1 MRGYVPHAMLILP
14 IAFSSI
20 SAAPRIEFDKT
31 TYQCGT
37 VVEGKTEKIAARF
50 AVKNTGTESLT
61 LKARPS
67 CGCTV
72 VKYDSTVPPGASTTI
87 ESSVNIKGLHGGAMT
102 KTITVTS
109 NAANEPSVKLEIQ
122 ATIEATIDVSEGFV
136 NMSAAENAQPHT
148 LVLASR
154 RTGLKVLDVSF
165 RMAQGEGPS
174 WQANMPVPV
183 KFTLTPTD
191 STRPDGLHVY
201 RLALTT
207 PAAKEA
213 SYGDLVIKTDHP
225 DKPEITVRAQ
235 IVR

>member
-1 MRGYVPHAMLILP
+1 MYRRALNALL
-14 IAFSSI
+14 ASSVLTCSL
-20 SAAPRIEFDKT
+20 SAAPKIEFDKT
-31 TYQCGT
+31 VFQCGS
-37 VVEGKTEKIAARF
+37 VVEGKTEKVAARF
-50 AVKNTGTESLT
+50 VVRNTGNESLA
-61 LKARPS
+61 LKARPG

-72 VKYDSTVPPGASTTI
+72 VKYDSTVAPGASTTI
-87 ESSVNIKGLHGGAMT
+87 ESSVNIKGLRGGPMT

-136 NMSAAENAQPHT
+136 NMSAAENAPPHT
-148 LVLASR
+148 IVLASR

-165 RMAQGEGPS
+165 RIAQGEGPS

-183 KFTLTPTD
+183 KYSLTPTA

-201 RLALTT
+201 KLALTT